1 MKRVALLIIM
11 LVFLPAFSASA
22 QPPPSQEMGGEV
34 RTQEMQEKERALHKQ
49 IREKKKPA
57 QIEEK
62 LPGQPAP
69 AVSSERALI
78 KTIDVAGVTLIPEK
92 NIREIVQP
100 YENKELTL
108 SDMQKIADL
117 ITELYRKKGYVTSR
131 AYLPPQKLDSGA
143 LQIRVIEG
151 KMGDL
156 TVKDNYHYKTFLFK
170 KKFSALKKN
179 DPFNFKAL
187 AKIVRKINEQPDR
200 TATAIM
206 TPGKEPGETDVQLDV
221 KDSLPV
227 HAGLDF
233 DNYASRYLFKNRYQV
248 SAIDNNLL
256 GFEDIFSFRYMLCE
270 GDSYQSY
277 GMTYLLPLTDTLK
290 FGFYGSTAK
299 LHLINNA
306 KPFGIYGESNLM
318 SFYLNQ
324 SIVDY
329 DNANFSVDFGF
340 DYKDVFN
347 YQFDNETSR
356 DRMRRAKTD
365 FNLFVN

>member
-170 KKFSALKKN
+170 KNS
-179 DPFNFKAL
+179 P
-187 AKIVRKINEQPDR
+187 R
-200 TATAIM
+200 
-206 TPGKEPGETDVQLDV
+206 
-221 KDSLPV
+221 
-227 HAGLDF
+227 
-233 DNYASRYLFKNRYQV
+233 
-248 SAIDNNLL
+248 
-256 GFEDIFSFRYMLCE
+256 
-270 GDSYQSY
+270 
-277 GMTYLLPLTDTLK
+277 
-290 FGFYGSTAK
+290 
-299 LHLINNA
+299 
-306 KPFGIYGESNLM
+306 
-318 SFYLNQ
+318 
-324 SIVDY
+324 
-329 DNANFSVDFGF
+329 
-340 DYKDVFN
+340 
-347 YQFDNETSR
+347 
-356 DRMRRAKTD
+356 
-365 FNLFVN
+365 